1 MGDLKGRLRKLQ
13 EELTGKMITI
23 PQRDGTV
30 RRFPAGTDKEAF
42 TNLMDRLGA
51 GEDAPPEHPMLA
63 AVRNSSDPGWRGTFY
78 FMEDPDE
85 VTRPVEDLSE

>member
-1 MGDLKGRLRKLQ
+1 MGIRNKLKKLERQ
-13 EELTGKMITI
+13 AEGETISI

-51 GEDAPPEHPMLA
+51 GKDAPPEHPMLA
-63 AVRNSSDPGWRGTFY
+63 AVRNSSDPDWRGTFY
-78 FMEDPDE
+78 FVEDPDE
-85 VTRPVEDLSE
+85 VTSPVEDLSE

>member
-1 MGDLKGRLRKLQ
+1 MGDLEGRLHKLQ
-13 EELTGKMITI
+13 EELTGEMITI

-42 TNLMDRLGA
+42 TNRMDRLGA
-51 GEDAPPEHPMLA
+51 GKDAPPEHPMLA
-63 AVRNSSDPGWRGTFY
+63 AVRNSSDSEWTNSFY
-78 FMEDPDE
+78 FVEDPDE

>member
-1 MGDLKGRLRKLQ
+1 VGLRGRLKRL
-13 EELTGKMITI
+13 EAAAEGEMISI

-51 GEDAPPEHPMLA
+51 GEDTPPEHPMLA
-63 AVRNSSDPGWRGTFY
+63 AVRNSSDSEWTASFY
-78 FMEDPDE
+78 FVEDPDE
-85 VTRPVEDLSE
+85 VTKPVEDLSE